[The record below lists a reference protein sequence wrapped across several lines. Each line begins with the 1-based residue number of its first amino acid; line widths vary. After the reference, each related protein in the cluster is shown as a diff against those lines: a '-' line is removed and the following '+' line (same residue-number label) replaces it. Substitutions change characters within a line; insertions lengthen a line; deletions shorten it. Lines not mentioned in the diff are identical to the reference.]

1 MALKASYEFL
11 FAGSDDNSFL
21 ETYYYDLFQEHG
33 DKSGQIFI
41 NLEVQNNPVDAEEIG
56 SVIFETMQKVFFENV
71 GVDSYERFEVALKA
85 VNGILAQFKAQKTSG
100 YIGNLNIVITAVVNG
115 TLLLSQ
121 TGDAEAYL
129 IRKRY
134 VSILSEGLSEE
145 NSEGDV
151 FTNIASGN
159 IEAGDFVLFS
169 STRLLRYIS
178 KTDFAKCISKTGVI
192 ETLADIK
199 DVISTEMLG
208 RIGMIGIMFSEAEA
222 GAVAEVEASRVEGDT
237 STQSMLKSSEG
248 GISAE
253 KESLTGRFFTALK
266 KRRSSKGA
274 GVYSGTGFGWWGGI
288 KSGVSGFFGSI
299 FGGGFGKNKIFVLLV
314 VVILVLTI
322 GIWVAKGNI
331 AAREEIRKL
340 DDVLNT
346 VQEKIMEAETKGEYD
361 KETAKQ
367 YLDDAYEDA
376 MTVYNS
382 GYYRDKAKLKLTQI
396 DELRDTLDNVIRL
409 ETPKVL
415 VDLSTKRSDVN
426 ALGFAEVGDR
436 VFVFEYNALY
446 EIVLDQVQD
455 PLTIDDGEIIID
467 ATGFDD
473 RGSVVFLTKSGS
485 LIEYKDG
492 TMSFMDTDDGAFHRA
507 VAIEDWSNRI
517 YLLDSTDSQI
527 WKYTYKGTRDKFGS
541 AEEYFVDDD
550 TDISNAQDFTIDSN
564 VYVLNNNGDV
574 YKFYGGTKAEFYINN
589 APFNAF
595 QNPSVIYTNEKLDEV
610 YILDS
615 QDGRVLVFLKN
626 SQTGNLE
633 YSSQYLIDGMGEL
646 RDIYVDADSRK
657 LYVLT
662 PTAVLEVDL

>member
-56 SVIFETMQKVFFENV
+56 SAIFETMQKVFFENV

-145 NSEGDV
+145 NPEGDV

-208 RIGMIGIMFSEAEA
+208 RIGMIGIMFDEVEVGAEA
-222 GAVAEVEASRVEGDT
+222 GAFGVEGDT
-237 STQSMLKSSEG
+237 ATQSMLKSSDG
-248 GISAE
+248 DISAE

-266 KRRSSKGA
+266 KRGSGRGA
-274 GVYSGTGFGWWGGI
+274 GVYSGTGESKIWGGI
-288 KSGVSGFFGSI
+288 KSGVSKFFGSI
-299 FGGGFGKNKIFVLLV
+299 FSGGFGKNKIFVLLV
-314 VVILVLTI
+314 VVILVLTV
-322 GIWVAKGNI
+322 GIWIAKGNM

-340 DDVLNT
+340 DEVLNS

-446 EIVLDQVQD
+446 EVVLDQLQD
-455 PLTIDDGEIIID
+455 PLTIDDDEIVID

-517 YLLDSTDSQI
+517 YLLDATDSQI

-564 VYVLNNNGDV
+564 VYVLNNSGDV

-595 QNPSVIYTNEKLDEV
+595 KNPSVIYTNEKLDEV